1 MQLDIV
7 IIPHLGFT
15 LLKHQN
21 VFKNYLFFN
30 KCISLFRSIQ
40 ARKSC
45 YLRAKKGT
53 FVSIP
58 FPNRLVSLCMIH
70 SSQRSLMNYLGTAS
84 QSIHRLNQAILS
96 FAPSVLPRKIK
107 GLSSRWVF
115 TGRAV
120 CLKSLIILIS
130 YIIWH

>member
-1 MQLDIV
+1 MFLK
-7 IIPHLGFT
+7 IIYFLI
-15 LLKHQN
+15 N
-21 VFKNYLFFN
+21 VFHCSDPSKRGSHVIYV
-30 KCISLFRSIQ
+30 Q
-40 ARKSC
+40 
-45 YLRAKKGT
+45 KKGT

-84 QSIHRLNQAILS
+84 QFIHRLNQAILS